1 MKTFA
6 QYLSDKNVE
15 SGLYSVLTDT
25 AFCIKEISDLIAK
38 GNEGY
43 GDGEN
48 IYGEKQVK
56 LDVLSNQILV
66 GRLNDNSDVSFIGS
80 EELDEPFEAEVEGGG
95 YSVLFDPLDGSSL
108 INTNLAVGTIVG
120 LYKGQG
126 VLGRKGSEQVASL
139 IAVYGPRLTFM
150 ITLGERVD
158 EFIFDRDK
166 DTFVLFNEN
175 LRIAEQGNIFAPGN
189 LNACKK
195 NERFL
200 NLLNYWINNDYKLR
214 YSGGMVPDV
223 NQIIKK
229 GGGIFIYPG
238 SIEKPEGKLRL
249 IYECAPV
256 AMLVEAAGGSATN
269 GKERILDLEI
279 KSLQQTTPVFLG
291 SKKEVARAEEF
302 ING

>member
-6 QYLSDKNVE
+6 QYLSDKNVD
-15 SGLYSVLTDT
+15 SGLYSVLTDV

-56 LDVLSNQILV
+56 LDVISNQVLV
-66 GRLNDNSDVSFIGS
+66 SRLNDNSDVSFIGS
-80 EELDEPFEAEVEGGG
+80 EEIDLPLEAEVEGGG

-120 LYKGQG
+120 VYKGQG
-126 VLGRKGSEQVASL
+126 VIGRRGSEQAASL

-150 ITLGERVD
+150 ITLGDRVD
-158 EFIFDRDK
+158 EFIFDRYK

-195 NERFL
+195 NDSFL
-200 NLLNYWINNDYKLR
+200 DLLNYWINNDYKLR

-229 GGGIFIYPG
+229 GGGIFMYPG
-238 SIEKPEGKLRL
+238 STEKPEGKLRL
-249 IYECAPV
+249 IYECAPI
-256 AMLVEAAGGSATN
+256 AMLVEAAGGNATN

-291 SKKEVARAEEF
+291 SKKEVTRAEEF